1 METNFTK
8 VCNFNKSFGLPHFD
22 TLQLDIFENT
32 SLVNLRKNLI
42 NEEIEELN
50 DAFKTHN
57 FTEVIDALSDILY
70 VVYGAGSSFG
80 INIDETFEQIFKIYE
95 IEIQHKISNSN
106 SNNNNNKSQ
115 ENLKLQLQNNY
126 EMVKKFITDKT
137 NYNIPLTVQSNIF
150 SLDKT
155 DTLTTNIDNILK
167 DLNKE
172 NTIFNS
178 EIDNKNLNVIT
189 VNLNSLLF
197 ITYKIGILLGIDLN
211 STFSIVHESN
221 MSKLCKTEQEAID
234 TVEWYKIN
242 EKRYDSPE
250 YRKSD
255 FDNYYVV
262 FNKSTG
268 KILKSINYTP
278 AKFD

>member
-22 TLQLDIFENT
+22 SLQLDIFDNT

-95 IEIQHKISNSN
+95 IEIQHKISN
-106 SNNNNNKSQ
+106 NNNNTNKSQ

-178 EIDNKNLNVIT
+178 EKDNKNLNVIT
-189 VNLNSLLF
+189 VNLNILLF
-197 ITYKIGILLGIDLN
+197 ITDKIGI
-211 STFSIVHESN
+211 
-221 MSKLCKTEQEAID
+221 
-234 TVEWYKIN
+234 
-242 EKRYDSPE
+242 
-250 YRKSD
+250 
-255 FDNYYVV
+255 
-262 FNKSTG
+262 
-268 KILKSINYTP
+268 
-278 AKFD
+278 